1 MSDEYDDDNGWLYIM
16 ALSII
21 FCIIIYQLFK

>member
-1 MSDEYDDDNGWLYIM
+1 MSDEYDDDDGWLYIM

-21 FCIIIYQLFK
+21 FCVAFYQLFK